1 VEDEDEEESGMH
13 AVVAEES
20 LEEAG
25 PGAGSKKA
33 KRGSFYLAA
42 ASSAVFNMP
51 STTCQA
57 HGDECTH
64 FRIEDI
70 VQYPLPGYVA
80 PASVAFSPDD
90 KLVSYLYSPDNTL
103 SRKVFAFDPVTCVR
117 HLLVNPPGGGVD
129 EGNLSTAE
137 KLRRE
142 RLRERGLGVTRY
154 EWAKGG
160 VGARLMVPLP
170 GGIYVQDGAELRL
183 RLASSPRSPILDPQ
197 LSPDGC
203 SIAYVRDDELFIL
216 PISNGEPKQI
226 TFGARETGKVRCSP
240 IWGWNITTHF

>member
-1 VEDEDEEESGMH
+1 MEEKEDEEESGMH

-57 HGDECTH
+57 HGDESTH

-170 GGIYVQDGAELRL
+170 GGVIFL
-183 RLASSPRSPILDPQ
+183 
-197 LSPDGC
+197 
-203 SIAYVRDDELFIL
+203 IAYPPF
-216 PISNGEPKQI
+216 
-226 TFGARETGKVRCSP
+226 
-240 IWGWNITTHF
+240 